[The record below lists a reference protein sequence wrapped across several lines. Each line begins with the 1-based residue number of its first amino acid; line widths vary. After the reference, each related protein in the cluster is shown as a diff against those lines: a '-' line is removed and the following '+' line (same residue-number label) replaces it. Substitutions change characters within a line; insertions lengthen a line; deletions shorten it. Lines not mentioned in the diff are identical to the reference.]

1 MNAAKIK
8 DNQWSYR
15 HGLIEFYG
23 RGAYGSPRGTSWRWD
38 CCGVGGF
45 VATKKEAK
53 EKIDRL
59 LSQAHAILES
69 EGAVCSEQHLCRHGI
84 ND

>member
-1 MNAAKIK
+1 MKAKKINEK
-8 DNQWSYR
+8 QWSYR

-23 RGAYGSPRGTSWRWD
+23 RGDFGAHRRTSWRWD

-45 VATKKEAK
+45 AATKKEAK

-59 LSQAHAILES
+59 LRQAHSILES
-69 EGAVCSEQHLCRHGI
+69 EGAICPDQHLCRHGI